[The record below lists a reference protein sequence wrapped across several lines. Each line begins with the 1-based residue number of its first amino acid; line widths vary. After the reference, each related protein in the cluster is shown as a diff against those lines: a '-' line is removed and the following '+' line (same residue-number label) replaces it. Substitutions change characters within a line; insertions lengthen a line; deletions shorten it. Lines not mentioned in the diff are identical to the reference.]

1 MVSCTSVLWWPDE
14 AMIDERS
21 HPVFLLTADVMLRDG
36 GLMIGETSPVQVAWV
51 TFWRIQAQE
60 RGRKCGEQQN
70 DRRTGSRAKNQMLQE
85 NTGDDRTKKG
95 EDALDRSVCLLFLV
109 SKLNK
114 R

>member
-1 MVSCTSVLWWPDE
+1 
-14 AMIDERS
+14 
-21 HPVFLLTADVMLRDG
+21 MLRDG
-36 GLMIGETSPVQVAWV
+36 GLVIGETSPVQVAWV

-95 EDALDRSVCLLFLV
+95 EDALDGSVCLLFLG
-109 SKLNK
+109 SELTK